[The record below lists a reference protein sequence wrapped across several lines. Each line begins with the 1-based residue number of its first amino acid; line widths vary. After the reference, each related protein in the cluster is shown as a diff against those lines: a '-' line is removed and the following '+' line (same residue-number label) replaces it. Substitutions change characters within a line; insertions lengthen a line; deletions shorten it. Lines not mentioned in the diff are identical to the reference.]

1 MRVDFYQYTGDFRK
15 CDKSEGLTLLL
26 TYNATYLKEPE
37 SIRSINLRI
46 QYANQEDKAKLLK
59 SNYCYIHDLDR
70 YYEVRPE
77 SVLELGGILIMALE
91 EDDIMSNLEDVLALE
106 CVIKRQEKRYNT
118 YLNDEKFKAY
128 EYTGIE
134 TIPFPNGFTSQ
145 SYILTIAGG
154 GN

>member
-26 TYNATYLKEPE
+26 TYNATYLREPE

-46 QYANQEDKAKLLK
+46 QYANAEDKAKLLK

-77 SVLELGGILIMALE
+77 SVLELGGILVMALE

>member
-1 MRVDFYQYTGDFRK
+1 MVVKFYSYMGDFRK
-15 CDKSEGLTLLL
+15 CDKSDGLTLLL

-37 SIRSINLRI
+37 SIRNLKLRI
-46 QYANQEDKAKLLK
+46 QYANTNDKELLLK
-59 SNYCYIHDLDR
+59 SNYCYIEDLHR
-70 YYEVRPE
+70 YYEIKPE
-77 SVLELGGILIMALE
+77 SVLELGGIITVELE
-91 EDDIMSNLEDVLALE
+91 EDDIMSNLDDVLALE
-106 CVIKRQEKRYNT
+106 CVIKRQENRFNT
-118 YLNDEKFKAY
+118 YLNDNKFKAY